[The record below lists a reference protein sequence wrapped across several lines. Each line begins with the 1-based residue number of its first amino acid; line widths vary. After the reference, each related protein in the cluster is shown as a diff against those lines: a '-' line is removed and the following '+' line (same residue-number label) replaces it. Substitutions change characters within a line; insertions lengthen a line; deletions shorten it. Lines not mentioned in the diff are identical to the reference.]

1 MKLNGA
7 HFLSKGLLA
16 LLIGS
21 LVIVNGCQKQALVH
35 QALQQ
40 NLQTA
45 PASTKVLAAYMPWFG
60 DGTHVDVGYS
70 SQDPKVLRRQIE
82 QAREL
87 GIGGFVVDWNGE
99 RHRFTDQN
107 FAILQQVASQA
118 NFKVALLYNE
128 AEEDSG
134 EATQEALDALDKA
147 YKAYIGPEAP
157 YRDAYLTY
165 TDRPVIFIFPK
176 RGQTDWNRVREH
188 VKAWA
193 APPLLIY
200 KDAPPST
207 AANAFDGYYAWV
219 HPGPGGWST
228 DGSDWGE
235 GYLEHFYKNMKDKY
249 PDKIAVGAAWP
260 GFDDH
265 RARWSLNRRMDNRCG
280 RTLDDTLRL
289 YRRFYDD
296 AHPLPFLLI
305 ETWNDYE
312 EGTAIERP
320 STPCSGPKS

>member
-1 MKLNGA
+1 MKLDGA
-7 HFLSKGLLA
+7 GFLSKGLLA

-21 LVIVNGCQKQALVH
+21 LVVVNGCQKQVIVH

-40 NLQTA
+40 NLQAA
-45 PASTKVLAAYMPWFG
+45 PTSTKVLAAYMPWFG
-60 DGTHVDVGYS
+60 DGTHLDVGYS

-87 GIGGFVVDWNGE
+87 GISGFVVDWNGE

-107 FAILQQVASQA
+107 FGILQQVASQA

-147 YKAYIGPEAP
+147 YRAYIGPEAP

-165 TDRPVIFIFPK
+165 NDRPVIFIFPK
-176 RGQTDWNRVREH
+176 RGQTEWQRVREH
-188 VKAWA
+188 VKSWA
-193 APPLLIY
+193 PPPLLIY
-200 KDAPPST
+200 KDAPPAN
-207 AANAFDGYYAWV
+207 AANALDGYYAWV
-219 HPGPGGWST
+219 HPGSGGWSPG
-228 DGSDWGE
+228 GSDWGE
-235 GYLEHFYKNMKDKY
+235 EYLEHFYKNMKDNY

-260 GFDDH
+260 GFDDR

-320 STPCSGPKS
+320 SAPCSERKS